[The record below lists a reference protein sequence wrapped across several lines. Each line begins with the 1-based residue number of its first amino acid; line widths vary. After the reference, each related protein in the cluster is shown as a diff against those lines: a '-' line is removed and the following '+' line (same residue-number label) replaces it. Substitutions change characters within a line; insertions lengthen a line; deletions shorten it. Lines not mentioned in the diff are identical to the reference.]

1 MCGKGF
7 VVRRQ
12 AWPIR
17 AVGGVLLLLMLAV
30 GAWFTAS
37 APPRGGAGPD
47 PDAAARRTPDGSAAP
62 GPQSAAAVEERPEVG
77 YLAPDF
83 ALPDLAG
90 RTVRLSDFRG
100 RKAVF
105 LNFWATW
112 CPPCRAEMPTMEQA
126 YQAYRGQGLEILAVS
141 VDTAPKETVQAFMAE
156 LTLSFPALL
165 DPDMAVLYAY
175 RVLGLPAS
183 VLIDRQGVIRAVEI
197 GYRDWYSAESRK
209 RLESLLGDRASEPRP
224 GGGGDT

>member
-1 MCGKGF
+1 M
-7 VVRRQ
+7 VRRQ

-17 AVGGVLLLLMLAV
+17 TVGAVLLLLILAV
-30 GAWFTAS
+30 GAWFTANVQRS
-37 APPRGGAGPD
+37 GRAGAD
-47 PDAAARRTPDGSAAP
+47 PEAAAPRTSDGSAAP
-62 GPQSAAAVEERPEVG
+62 EAQGAAAVEERPEVG

-100 RKAVF
+100 KTAVF

-112 CPPCRAEMPTMEQA
+112 CPPCRTEMPTMERA
-126 YQAYRGQGLEILAVS
+126 YQAYRDHGLEILAVS
-141 VDTAPKETVQAFMAE
+141 VDTGPKETVQAFMAE
-156 LTLSFPALL
+156 LKLSFPALL
-165 DPDMAVLYAY
+165 DPDMAVLHAY
-175 RVLGLPAS
+175 QIPGLPAS
-183 VLIDRQGVIRAVEI
+183 ILIDRQGVIRTVEI

-209 RLESLLGDRASEPRP
+209 RLETLLGDRASEPRP

>member
-1 MCGKGF
+1 M
-7 VVRRQ
+7 RRQ

-17 AVGGVLLLLMLAV
+17 TVGAVLLLLMLAV

-37 APPRGGAGPD
+37 VQTSGGAGAD

-90 RTVRLSDFRG
+90 QTVRLSDFRG
-100 RKAVF
+100 KRAVF

-112 CPPCRAEMPTMEQA
+112 CPPCRAEMPTMERA
-126 YQAYRGQGLEILAVS
+126 YQAYGEKGLEILAIS
-141 VDTAPKETVQAFMAE
+141 IDAGAPDEVAAFMKE

-165 DPDMAVLYAY
+165 DPRAEVSALY
-175 RVLGLPAS
+175 RIPGIPAT
-183 VLIDRQGVIRAVEI
+183 VLIDREGVIRSVEI

-209 RLESLLGDRASEPRP
+209 RLETLLGDRASQPRP
-224 GGGGDT
+224 GDGGDT